1 MCRAVVAIDPAAW
14 AGKSVVEGAI
24 EPTDIPGR
32 VGTVRGHSRTVG
44 VPSHDEKS
52 KEKPRLRDDGDGAM
66 LVTPT
71 GLEGANSLVFTG
83 RYASQGDPAP
93 SVTWPVDGPD
103 ASDPPGLPSP
113 LPSFLEA
120 CVRIAVEAATRGDF
134 AGARELMEKAERV
147 ASLQLAPPRPTRE

>member
-1 MCRAVVAIDPAAW
+1 
-14 AGKSVVEGAI
+14 
-24 EPTDIPGR
+24 
-32 VGTVRGHSRTVG
+32 
-44 VPSHDEKS
+44 
-52 KEKPRLRDDGDGAM
+52 M

-71 GLEGANSLVFTG
+71 GLEGAFSPVFIG
-83 RYASQGDPAP
+83 LYAYSGDPAP
-93 SVTWPVDGPD
+93 SVTRPLDGPD
-103 ASDPPGLPSP
+103 ASDPSGLPNP